1 MSRSPSATER
11 HEDLTQEEL
20 DRPAATSRIYQLS
33 KKDGHVVVAF
43 VLRITATVVI
53 ATATATLVR
62 VPPTPGAIRTTDADL
77 SIVRIDQSPSAVN
90 LSAERHHEQ

>member
-11 HEDLTQEEL
+11 HEGLTPEEL

-33 KKDGHVVVAF
+33 KKDAHVVVAF
-43 VLRITATVVI
+43 VLCIIAIVVI
-53 ATATATLVR
+53 ATATLVR

-77 SIVRIDQSPSAVN
+77 FIVGIDLSPSAVN
-90 LSAERHHEQ
+90 LRAERHHEQ